1 MLLHRKR
8 RVQRVQTALYSFK
21 TPRSDFYLVLCQKK
35 DKSELSYMF
44 ADLSNINL
52 KESCFPDWKF
62 YLWCFSLKIEETCV
76 LLKSIAL

>member
-8 RVQRVQTALYSFK
+8 RVQRVQTALCSFK
-21 TPRSDFYLVLCQKK
+21 TLRSNFYLVLCLKK

-52 KESCFPDWKF
+52 KESCFQDWKI
-62 YLWCFSLKIEETCV
+62 LSVLKRHACC
-76 LLKSIAL
+76 